1 LASFKFGESDYKKPK
16 CADQK
21 NYTAFCDLKT
31 ITFAVCQSGKTK
43 TLDFVKISI
52 WHQDCFLTG
61 YIAMQTF
68 WQKFKTTLAMIKF
81 EHTLF
86 ALPFAFLGAV
96 LAANGLPSAWQI
108 LWITVAM
115 FGARSAAMT
124 FNRLIDRRF
133 DAANPRTA
141 QRELPSGKLSAK
153 FAWAFFITSVALF
166 LLAAYLLNWLTFVLS
181 PVALLSILGYSYAKR
196 FTSLAHLI
204 LGWSLAISPTAA
216 WIAVRGTIDSGTP
229 LLLSLLVMMWTA
241 GFDVLYACQD
251 YDYDKKAGLRSIP
264 ARFGIKNSLMIARLF
279 HAQAFFVLILLYLV
293 TDLGWL
299 ALTGVLAVGALMIY
313 QHTLVKAND
322 LSRMNA
328 AFFTTNAFVSV
339 ILFITFGGAVFYN
352 KVF

>member
-1 LASFKFGESDYKKPK
+1 MNGFW
-16 CADQK
+16 
-21 NYTAFCDLKT
+21 
-31 ITFAVCQSGKTK
+31 TK
-43 TLDFVKISI
+43 L
-52 WHQDCFLTG
+52 
-61 YIAMQTF
+61 
-68 WQKFKTTLAMIKF
+68 KTTLQMIKF

-96 LAANGLPSAWQI
+96 LAADGLPTWQQI

-124 FNRLIDRRF
+124 FNRIVDRKID
-133 DAANPRTA
+133 AENPRTA
-141 QRELPSGKLSAK
+141 NRELPSGKLSVS
-153 FAWAFFITSVALF
+153 FAWTFFIASVVLF
-166 LLAAYLLNWLTFVLS
+166 EIAAYLLNWLTFALS
-181 PVALLSILGYSYAKR
+181 PIALASVLGYSYAKR

-216 WIAVRGTIDSGTP
+216 WIAVRGTIDSEVP

-251 YDYDKKAGLRSIP
+251 FEFDKKTGLRSIP
-264 ARFGIKNSLMIARLF
+264 ARFGIKNSLRIARLF
-279 HAQAFFVLILLYLV
+279 HAQAFIVLLLLYLI

-299 ALTGVLAVGALMIY
+299 ALVGVISVGVLMIY
-313 QHTLVKAND
+313 QHTLIKADD

-339 ILFITFGGAVFYN
+339 ILFLTFGGAVFLGKIY
-352 KVF
+352 